1 MTSSNPSKDR
11 LRIALQK
18 SGRLASDSLELLA
31 RCGVRIKSPKERLML
46 HAENFALDVLF
57 VRDDDIPQLVMDG
70 VCDLGLV
77 GTNVLEET
85 ALERANNG
93 ESTGYTV
100 ERTLSF
106 GRCRLCLAIPE
117 ERTFGGVADLN
128 GLRIA
133 TTYPRLLRRYLDSS
147 GISAD
152 IVTLTGSVEIAPR
165 LGLADAICDLVSTGS
180 TLDAN
185 RLKTVETIFKSQAAL
200 IRSKGKLSDKQ
211 QHALDILMRRI
222 EGVLKA
228 DETKYIML
236 HAPKDRLEEIK
247 RLLPGAENPTILPL
261 AGDDTKVALH
271 AVCSEDVFWE
281 TMESLKKCGASSILV
296 LPIEKM
302 ML

>member
-1 MTSSNPSKDR
+1 MTSTNPSKDR

-46 HAENFALDVLF
+46 HAENFPLDVLF

-85 ALERANNG
+85 ALERTSAGAN
-93 ESTGYTV
+93 TGYTV
-100 ERTLSF
+100 ERALSF

-117 ERTFGGVADLN
+117 ERAFGGVADLN
-128 GLRIA
+128 GVRIA
-133 TTYPRLLRRYLDSS
+133 TTYPQLLDRFLKSA
-147 GISAD
+147 GITAD

-165 LGLADAICDLVSTGS
+165 LGLADAICDLVSSGS

-185 RLKTVETIFKSQAAL
+185 RLKVVETIFNSQAAL

-211 QHALDILMRRI
+211 QHTLDILMRRI

-261 AGDDTKVALH
+261 AGDESKVALH

-302 ML
+302 MQ

>member
-1 MTSSNPSKDR
+1 MTPSIPSKDR

-46 HAENFALDVLF
+46 HAENFPLDVLF

-85 ALERANNG
+85 ALERGSRG
-93 ESTGYTV
+93 ENTGYSV
-100 ERTLSF
+100 ERALSF

-117 ERTFGGVADLN
+117 EREFNGVADLN

-133 TTYPRLLRRYLDSS
+133 TTYPRLTGRYLDSS
-147 GISAD
+147 GVKAE

-185 RLKTVETIFKSQAAL
+185 RLRVVETIFKSQAAL
-200 IRSKGKLSDKQ
+200 IRSPGALSEKQ

-236 HAPKDRLEEIK
+236 HAPRERLEDIK

-261 AGDDTKVALH
+261 AGDESKVALH

-302 ML
+302 MQ

>member
-1 MTSSNPSKDR
+1 MTPSTPSKDR

-46 HAENFALDVLF
+46 HAENFPLDVLF

-93 ESTGYTV
+93 ESSGYTV
-100 ERTLSF
+100 ERELSF

-117 ERTFGGVADLN
+117 ERAFGGVADLN

-133 TTYPRLLRRYLDSS
+133 TTDPRLTGRYFKTA

-152 IVTLTGSVEIAPR
+152 IVTLSGSVEIAPR

-180 TLDAN
+180 THEAN
-185 RLKTVETIFKSQAAL
+185 RLKVVETIFKSQAAL
-200 IRSKGKLSDKQ
+200 IRSPQPLTEKQ
-211 QHALDILMRRI
+211 QHSLDILMRRI

-302 ML
+302 MQ

>member
-1 MTSSNPSKDR
+1 MTSSNPSKER

-46 HAENFALDVLF
+46 HAENFPLDVLF

-85 ALERANNG
+85 ALERTSAGAN
-93 ESTGYTV
+93 TGYTV
-100 ERTLSF
+100 ERALSF

-117 ERTFGGVADLN
+117 ERAFGGIADLN

-236 HAPKDRLEEIK
+236 HAPKNRLEEIK

-261 AGDDTKVALH
+261 AGDDSKVALH

>member
-1 MTSSNPSKDR
+1 MTSPTPSKDR

-46 HAENFALDVLF
+46 HAENFPLDVLF

-77 GTNVLEET
+77 GTNVLEES
-85 ALERANNG
+85 ALERTTSGAN
-93 ESTGYTV
+93 TGYSI
-100 ERTLSF
+100 ERSLSF

-117 ERTFGGVADLN
+117 EREFKGVADLN

-133 TTYPRLLRRYLDSS
+133 TTYPHLLGRYLESV
-147 GISAD
+147 GITAG
-152 IVTLTGSVEIAPR
+152 IVTLSGSVEIAPR

-185 RLKTVETIFKSQAAL
+185 RLKVVETIFKSQAAL
-200 IRSKGKLSDKQ
+200 IRSPGKLSEKQ

-236 HAPKDRLEEIK
+236 HAPKARLDEI
-247 RLLPGAENPTILPL
+247 RNLLPGAENPTILPL
-261 AGDDTKVALH
+261 AGDDSKVALH

-302 ML
+302 MQ